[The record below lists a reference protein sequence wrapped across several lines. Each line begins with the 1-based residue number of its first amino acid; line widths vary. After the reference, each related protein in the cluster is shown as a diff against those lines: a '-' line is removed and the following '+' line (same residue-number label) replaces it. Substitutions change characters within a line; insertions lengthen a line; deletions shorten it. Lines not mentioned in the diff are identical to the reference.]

1 MAGKRKTKK
10 EKLEEE
16 MKEVEQEAKEF
27 EESNKVDYDE
37 KLPAFALPPRGY
49 FTRFDQGEG
58 VEKLQIML
66 NHVMNCNINVS
77 GLYDDDTM
85 NAVKLFEAKY
95 GGCQNGLYGREEQ
108 EAYLKIRGVK

>member
-16 MKEVEQEAKEF
+16 MNEVEQEAKEF

-37 KLPAFALPPRGY
+37 NLPAFALPPRGY

-66 NHVMNCNINVS
+66 NHLMNSNINVS

-85 NAVKLFEAKY
+85 KAVRSFEEKY
-95 GGCQNGLYGREEQ
+95 GGCQNGLFGREEQ
-108 EAYLKIRGVK
+108 EAYIKLRGVK